1 VAAVTARPCSHR
13 DNCSDSNSSRT
24 TGVSLDESQ
33 IEMVSLLIWFVP
45 ALLAFS
51 YFYKHDPELIE
62 RRLRRKKK
70 VRERKFI
77 MKLVY
82 VTYVSSSTLS
92 SHGVALLLYLPA
104 RRL

>member
-1 VAAVTARPCSHR
+1 MLALGGRRSPAVRSRWFLEVLAGLGLSPDLVRPLCP
-13 DNCSDSNSSRT
+13 C
-24 TGVSLDESQ
+24 
-33 IEMVSLLIWFVP
+33 
-45 ALLAFS
+45 AFS

-62 RRLRRKKK
+62 RRLRRQEK
-70 VRERKFI
+70 VREQKFI

-104 RRL
+104 KRL

>member
-1 VAAVTARPCSHR
+1 M
-13 DNCSDSNSSRT
+13 NLKSRW
-24 TGVSLDESQ
+24 VP
-33 IEMVSLLIWFVP
+33 LLIWFVR

-92 SHGVALLLYLPA
+92 SHGVALLLYLRA